1 MNLSLIHIFYS
12 LVVPMV
18 NLSYLFDQTQQ
29 THFSSLPYTKIQSF
43 MIRYLSGLLCIIIP
57 VIIYCIVDVIL
68 GQGLVL
74 KNCSSA
80 ILMIWIYYSLGNLAA
95 YLTTSVTVSYTHLD
109 VYKRQVFVPLEKR
122 VRKYV
127 NY

>member
-1 MNLSLIHIFYS
+1 
-12 LVVPMV
+12 
-18 NLSYLFDQTQQ
+18 
-29 THFSSLPYTKIQSF
+29 

-95 YLTTSVTVSYTHLD
+95 YLTTSVIMDIILQIVINISP
-109 VYKRQVFVPLEKR
+109 FII
-122 VRKYV
+122 
-127 NY
+127 